1 MIRPMLLAAA
11 LAGSAIG
18 GASASQTVVVDGTR
32 IAIPDEMAPR
42 PGPLDDAAR
51 ERGLQGAL
59 NRAFVTVHGHAEGLA
74 VFRDPRHP
82 EDSLVLGRVPSPP
95 AEWPEGNPGVIVPV
109 PGTAGTDRRVYLVQ
123 SRSHIVPY
131 ATVECGYGA
140 FNVDAGRP
148 LATGHARCVVWGRF
162 TRSVGFEL
170 RDPDLRDDGDLKR
183 LGLAVRDAVEAL
195 FPES

>member
-109 PGTAGTDRRVYLVQ
+109 PGTAGDAIRYWAD
-123 SRSHIVPY
+123 SRAPIEEWM
-131 ATVECGYGA
+131 ATAGPLDLNEVRPNPVG
-140 FNVDAGRP
+140 DPLPAGRT
-148 LATGHARCVVWGRF
+148 LSILLEEQIHHGAEIAL
-162 TRSVGFEL
+162 L
-170 RDPDLRDDGDLKR
+170 RDLYRCR
-183 LGLAVRDAVEAL
+183 
-195 FPES
+195 